1 MNEFFIPLLFFFN
14 TRESLSFFWE
24 RQVPSPIININF
36 AFVETKVNKMNYS
49 TKQRSSNET
58 IAILSFTKSL
68 ELIKITFQNIVL
80 IWQDLHVKIHSWKWN
95 VASSKE
101 EDIIY
106 IFRVNFCSRFNT
118 NSKEIN
124 RNIWKCH

>member
-1 MNEFFIPLLFFFN
+1 MARENIFFSMNEFFIPLLFFFN

-106 IFRVNFCSRFNT
+106 IFSEFL
-118 NSKEIN
+118 
-124 RNIWKCH
+124 